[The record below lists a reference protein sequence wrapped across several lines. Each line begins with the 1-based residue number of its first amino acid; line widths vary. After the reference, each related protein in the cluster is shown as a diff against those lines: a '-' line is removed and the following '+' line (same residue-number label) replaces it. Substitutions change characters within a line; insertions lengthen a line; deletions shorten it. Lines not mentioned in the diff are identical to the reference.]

1 MSNKK
6 PAHNKKYMI
15 IAVSVLIAEFTARN
29 NIGAARQENSPQS
42 ATTYISER
50 CGQLTC
56 YLIIINHNMK
66 TSRVFLILMLILS
79 TFSCDKDDN
88 KTNISLDKVSGFVQK
103 GPYLNGTTITISE
116 LSSDLIPT
124 GKNFNSQIL
133 DNKGSFEI
141 KDVTLS
147 SQYVELIANGFY
159 YNEINNENSVAQL
172 TLFALSDLV
181 DKSTLNVNTLSHLE
195 KMRVEYLISNGSSFI
210 DAKKQAQSEIL
221 KIFEIK
227 KSDIQES
234 ENLDISQSGD
244 DNAILLAISVIL
256 QGYLSVADLSELL
269 ANIGTDIR
277 EDGVLNSK
285 TLGVT
290 LINNAKVLKTTE
302 IRDNLQ
308 NRYESLGLDVTV
320 SDFEK
325 YVKQFI
331 DSTDFI
337 ATNNITYP
345 KKYNSQT
352 NVLIDSSFVVSPG
365 IIYSIAAYLPVG
377 TSIKIVCKP
386 SIGYDWGAAGFATPD
401 ATGILIEDN
410 YPNNLTFTAIGNDQ
424 IVNVPVLFGGGAPVT
439 PTSIDFFI
447 YENNSEV
454 YTRLKTVKTF

>member
-1 MSNKK
+1 
-6 PAHNKKYMI
+6 
-15 IAVSVLIAEFTARN
+15 
-29 NIGAARQENSPQS
+29 
-42 ATTYISER
+42 
-50 CGQLTC
+50 
-56 YLIIINHNMK
+56 
-66 TSRVFLILMLILS
+66 MLILS

-103 GPYLNGTTITISE
+103 GPYLNGTTINISE

-124 GKNFNSQIL
+124 GKNFTSQIL

-159 YNEINNENSVAQL
+159 FNEINNKNSAAQL
-172 TLFALSDLV
+172 TLFALSDLA
-181 DKSTLNVNTLSHLE
+181 DKSTLNVNVLSHLE
-195 KMRVEYLISNGSSFI
+195 KMRVEYLISIGSSFI

-221 KIFEIK
+221 KIFEIQ
-227 KSDIQES
+227 KSNIQES
-234 ENLDISQSGD
+234 ENLDISKSGD

-277 EDGVLNSK
+277 EDGALNSN
-285 TLGVT
+285 TPGIT
-290 LINNAKVLKTTE
+290 LINNAKVLKTIQ

-320 SDFEK
+320 PDFEK

-331 DSTDFI
+331 DKTNYI

-352 NVLIDSSFVVSPG
+352 NVLVDSSFVVSPG
-365 IIYSIAAYLPVG
+365 IMYSIAAYLPVG

-386 SIGYDWGAAGFATPD
+386 SSGLDWGAAGFATPE
-401 ATGILIEDN
+401 ATGISIEDN
-410 YPNNLTFTAIGNDQ
+410 YPNNLTFTATGNDQ
-424 IVNVPVLFGGGAPVT
+424 TVNVPVMFGSGDPVT
-439 PTSIDFFI
+439 STSIDFFI
-447 YENNSEV
+447 YENNSEN